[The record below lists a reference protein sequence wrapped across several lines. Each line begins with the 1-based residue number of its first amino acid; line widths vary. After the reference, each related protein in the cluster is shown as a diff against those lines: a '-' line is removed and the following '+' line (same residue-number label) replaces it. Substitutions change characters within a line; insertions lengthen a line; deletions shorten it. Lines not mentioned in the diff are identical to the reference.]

1 MPSTFSS
8 PLWPDTK
15 AVLRLPCSIHTLRWW
30 RRIGRGPA
38 FVRIGGRVF
47 YRPEDIESWLASRP
61 RGGEVL
67 DGGQA

>member
-1 MPSTFSS
+1 MHTSFSS

-38 FVRIGGRVF
+38 FIRIGGRVY
-47 YRPEDIESWLASRP
+47 YRPEDIDAFLDACP
-61 RGGEVL
+61 RGG
-67 DGGQA
+67 QAANRRQA